1 MTSDEPS
8 SPPVAEGVPAQGDPE
23 APKGGLLSHP
33 VIKLILSMVVLQ
45 GSLFLSGT
53 LVFRGLGPEERGE
66 AAMVT
71 AAAAFWAHLAIL
83 GTPAALL
90 YFVSNRHLDSRR
102 MLRMLSWPMFWQ
114 ATVCGVLACV
124 TFVVL
129 TDFGR
134 TVNYFWIE
142 LFFIMVGIYLFN
154 TGSLCLAAL
163 QGEHR
168 FTAFAVV
175 NALPILIYAL
185 LVAVLFF
192 SGWGNIPLYLTA
204 SSVGWAMVPV
214 ATWVSLRHRRADA
227 SDEIPT
233 LAEVRKYGAK
243 SAIAT
248 AAPTDQFGIE
258 QLIVGS
264 MIGHKALGLWTA
276 GWAFETATVL
286 PGNLLAGF
294 VAPVVASAD
303 PSQKKKM
310 IWKWTTISLVAALLI
325 CVVLNL
331 VMSWLLP
338 FVFGPDAEAAVNVA
352 KILVLA
358 GVFLGWRRVLGVS
371 LQALGAP
378 GLSTWA
384 ELACFA
390 SMVAAVLILGT
401 THGLEGAAWGM
412 VIGGSVGSVLQV
424 VMILKTKVSEL
435 SESDP
440 VTQVG

>member
-1 MTSDEPS
+1 LSSQQPPDQPEVTVEGEDEAS
-8 SPPVAEGVPAQGDPE
+8 QT
-23 APKGGLLSHP
+23 GGFLSHP
-33 VIKLILSMVVLQ
+33 VIKMIVSMVVLQ

-102 MLRMLSWPMFWQ
+102 MLRMLAWPMFWQ
-114 ATVCGVLACV
+114 ATICGLLACV

-129 TDFGR
+129 TDFGQ

-142 LFFIMVGIYLFN
+142 LLFIMIGIYLFN

-168 FTAFAVV
+168 FTAFSVV
-175 NALPILIYAL
+175 NALPILIYAI
-185 LVAVLFF
+185 LVAILFF
-192 SGWGNIPLYLTA
+192 TGIGNIPLYLTA
-204 SSVGWAMVPV
+204 SSLGWSMVPV
-214 ATWVSLRHRRADA
+214 ATWVSLRKRREDA
-227 SDEIPT
+227 KDELPT
-233 LAEVRKYGAK
+233 LSEVRRYGAK
-243 SAIAT
+243 SAVAT

-264 MIGHKALGLWTA
+264 MLGHKALGLWTA
-276 GWAFETATVL
+276 GWAFESGTVL

-294 VAPVVASAD
+294 VAPVVAAAD
-303 PSQKKKM
+303 PSQKKKL
-310 IWKWTTISLVAALLI
+310 IWKWTSISLVAALLI
-325 CVVLNL
+325 CGVLVL
-331 VMSWLLP
+331 IMGWLLP
-338 FVFGPDAEAAVNVA
+338 FVFGPDAQSAVGVA

-371 LQALGAP
+371 LQALGVP

-384 ELACFA
+384 EVACFLT
-390 SMVAAVLILGT
+390 MVASVITLGT
-401 THGLEGAAWGM
+401 AHGIEGAAWGM
-412 VIGGSVGSVLQV
+412 VTGPVVGSILQV
-424 VMILKTKVSEL
+424 LMIGRTEVADLP
-435 SESDP
+435 DANRQ
-440 VTQVG
+440 TQVG

>member
-1 MTSDEPS
+1 MTSDEQA
-8 SPPVAEGVPAQGDPE
+8 SPPEGDLEGPTQEPA
-23 APKGGLLSHP
+23 APHGGILSHP

-102 MLRMLSWPMFWQ
+102 MLRMLAWPMFWQ

-134 TVNYFWIE
+134 TVNYFWVE

-214 ATWVSLRHRRADA
+214 ATWVSLRNRRADA
-227 SDEIPT
+227 NDQIPS
-233 LAEVRKYGAK
+233 LSEVRKYGAK

-294 VAPVVASAD
+294 VAPVVAAAD

-310 IWKWTTISLVAALLI
+310 IWKWTSISLVAALLI
-325 CVVLNL
+325 CGVLNL
-331 VMSWLLP
+331 LMDWLLP
-338 FVFGPDAEAAVNVA
+338 FVFGPDAESAVTVA
-352 KILVLA
+352 KILVFA

-371 LQALGAP
+371 LQALGVP

-384 ELACFA
+384 ELACFLT
-390 SMVAAVLILGT
+390 MVAGVVGLGAA
-401 THGLEGAAWGM
+401 HGLEGAAWGM
-412 VIGGSVGSVLQV
+412 VIGGVVGSILQV
-424 VMILKTKVSEL
+424 IMISRTKVSEL
-435 SESDP
+435 PEPSAQTE
-440 VTQVG
+440 VG

>member
-1 MTSDEPS
+1 M
-8 SPPVAEGVPAQGDPE
+8 
-23 APKGGLLSHP
+23 
-33 VIKLILSMVVLQ
+33 
-45 GSLFLSGT
+45 
-53 LVFRGLGPEERGE
+53 GPEERGE

-102 MLRMLSWPMFWQ
+102 MLKMLSWPMFWQ

-134 TVNYFWIE
+134 TVNYFWVE

-214 ATWVSLRHRRADA
+214 ATWVSLRQSTHRRHLMT
-227 SDEIPT
+227 SRPCR
-233 LAEVRKYGAK
+233 EVRKYGAK

-294 VAPVVASAD
+294 VAPVVA
-303 PSQKKKM
+303 
-310 IWKWTTISLVAALLI
+310 
-325 CVVLNL
+325 C
-331 VMSWLLP
+331 
-338 FVFGPDAEAAVNVA
+338 
-352 KILVLA
+352 
-358 GVFLGWRRVLGVS
+358 RRPES
-371 LQALGAP
+371 K
-378 GLSTWA
+378 
-384 ELACFA
+384 EEDD
-390 SMVAAVLILGT
+390 
-401 THGLEGAAWGM
+401 LEVDHRSRWWPR
-412 VIGGSVGSVLQV
+412 S
-424 VMILKTKVSEL
+424 
-435 SESDP
+435 
-440 VTQVG
+440 

>member
-1 MTSDEPS
+1 LTNQEPE
-8 SPPVAEGVPAQGDPE
+8 PATEVELEVEAEAGT
-23 APKGGLLSHP
+23 GGILSHP
-33 VIKLILSMVVLQ
+33 VIKMILSMVVLQ

-90 YFVSNRHLDSRR
+90 YFVSNRQLDSRR
-102 MLRMLSWPMFWQ
+102 MLRLLAWPMFWQ
-114 ATVCGVLACV
+114 ATVCGLFACI
-124 TFVVL
+124 TFVLL

-134 TVNYFWIE
+134 TVNYFWVE

-168 FTAFAVV
+168 FTAFSVV
-175 NALPILIYAL
+175 NALPILIYAI

-192 SGWGNIPLYLTA
+192 SGIGNIPLYLTA
-204 SSVGWAMVPV
+204 SSLGWSMVPI
-214 ATWVSLRHRRADA
+214 ATWMSLRKRRQDA
-227 SDEIPT
+227 MDDLPT
-233 LAEVRKYGAK
+233 LSEVRKYGAK

-264 MIGHKALGLWTA
+264 MLGHKSLGLWTA
-276 GWAFETATVL
+276 GWAFESGTVL

-294 VAPVVASAD
+294 VAPVVAAAD
-303 PSQKKKM
+303 PAEKKKL
-310 IWKWTTISLVAALLI
+310 IWKWTSISLVAALLI
-325 CVVLNL
+325 CAVLVL
-331 VMSWLLP
+331 IMGWLLP
-338 FVFGPDAEAAVNVA
+338 FVFGPDAESAVGVA
-352 KILVLA
+352 RILVLA

-371 LQALGAP
+371 LQAMGVP
-378 GLSTWA
+378 GPSTWA
-384 ELACFA
+384 EVACFLT
-390 SMVAAVLILGT
+390 MVAAVVGLGST
-401 THGLEGAAWGM
+401 FGLEGAAWGM
-412 VIGGSVGSVLQV
+412 VAGPVVGSILQV
-424 VMILKTKVSEL
+424 LMIGRTQVADLP
-435 SESDP
+435 D
-440 VTQVG
+440 VTQEAQVG

>member
-1 MTSDEPS
+1 MSSQQPPDQPEVTVEGEDEAS
-8 SPPVAEGVPAQGDPE
+8 QT
-23 APKGGLLSHP
+23 GGFLSHP
-33 VIKLILSMVVLQ
+33 VIKMIVSMVVLQ

-102 MLRMLSWPMFWQ
+102 MLRMLAWPMFWQ
-114 ATVCGVLACV
+114 ATICGLLACV

-129 TDFGR
+129 TDFGQ

-142 LFFIMVGIYLFN
+142 LLFIMIGIYLFN

-168 FTAFAVV
+168 FTAFSVV
-175 NALPILIYAL
+175 NALPILIYAI
-185 LVAVLFF
+185 LVAILFF
-192 SGWGNIPLYLTA
+192 TGIGNIPLYLTA
-204 SSVGWAMVPV
+204 SSLGWSMVPV
-214 ATWVSLRHRRADA
+214 ATWVSLRKRREDA
-227 SDEIPT
+227 KDELPT
-233 LAEVRKYGAK
+233 LSEVRRYGAK
-243 SAIAT
+243 SAVAT

-264 MIGHKALGLWTA
+264 MLGHKALGLWTA
-276 GWAFETATVL
+276 GWAFESGTVL

-294 VAPVVASAD
+294 VAPVVAAAD
-303 PSQKKKM
+303 PSQKKKL
-310 IWKWTTISLVAALLI
+310 IWKWTSISLVAALLI
-325 CVVLNL
+325 CGVLVL
-331 VMSWLLP
+331 IMGWLLP
-338 FVFGPDAEAAVNVA
+338 FVFGPDAQSAVGVA

-371 LQALGAP
+371 LQALGVP

-384 ELACFA
+384 EVACFLT
-390 SMVAAVLILGT
+390 MVASVITLGT
-401 THGLEGAAWGM
+401 AHGIEGAAWGM
-412 VIGGSVGSVLQV
+412 VTGPVVGSILQV
-424 VMILKTKVSEL
+424 LMIGRTEVADLP
-435 SESDP
+435 DANRQ
-440 VTQVG
+440 TQVG